1 MLVNAI
7 INVAAINSITNK
19 YTPDEVNNILIKL
32 FKEFKVPDNI
42 PMLIDIDKLTKNPKA
57 NIINVFRFNK
67 SYKPNFLLI
76 WLKVKIIFF
85 I

>member
-7 INVAAINSITNK
+7 INVTTINKITNK
-19 YTPDEVNNILIKL
+19 YTPDEINILLTKAL
-32 FKEFKVPDNI
+32 KELKVPDNI

-57 NIINVFRFNK
+57 NIINVFGFNK

-76 WLKVKIIFF
+76 WLKIKIIFF